1 MNKVGQLHT
10 VLPFL
15 PFTFVLLKRG
25 KPKLLTVQLRNG
37 IKIVKN
43 GIELIRSNQL
53 CNAHPYNYL
62 NATFQM

>member
-1 MNKVGQLHT
+1 MNNAGQLHT

-15 PFTFVLLKRG
+15 PFTFALLKRG
-25 KPKLLTVQLRNG
+25 KQKLLILQIRNG

-43 GIELIRSNQL
+43 GIELISSNQL